1 VIPRELEIFWELD
14 CIMRGDAEKA
24 PAEGMLFLTNIQQF
38 YERADLKTQQEPDA
52 MTAVLGPKPPT
63 QKLELTDFG
72 DRIRLRA
79 GELMVINDEAHHT
92 HDEENEWNKTIRS
105 IADKTPLAV
114 QLDFS
119 ATPRF
124 QKGAIFPW
132 TISDYP
138 LKQAI
143 LDNIVKRPMKGI
155 AHIVEAKS
163 EYASVRYKGYLTA
176 AVERWR
182 EYREQ
187 LKMLRRNPLMFVMMN
202 DTEEADDVAD
212 WLRSSYPA
220 EFGAKKTQV
229 IHTDKSGEVSKKQL
243 RGNPSARWTIP
254 KVRSTP
260 LSACSCCERDGTYRT

>member
-1 VIPRELEIFWELD
+1 
-14 CIMRGDAEKA
+14 
-24 PAEGMLFLTNIQQF
+24 
-38 YERADLKTQQEPDA
+38 
-52 MTAVLGPKPPT
+52 
-63 QKLELTDFG
+63 
-72 DRIRLRA
+72 
-79 GELMVINDEAHHT
+79 
-92 HDEENEWNKTIRS
+92 
-105 IADKTPLAV
+105 V

-124 QKGAIFPW
+124 TKGAIFPW

-143 LDNIVKRPMKGI
+143 IDNIVKRPMKGI
-155 AHIVEAKS
+155 AHIVESKS

-187 LKMLRRNPLMFVMMN
+187 LKTLRRNPLMFVMMN

-229 IHTDKSGEVSKKQL
+229 IHTDKSLSGGWLPQSAVRLTEPTRCVVQGRSKL
-243 RGNPSARWTIP
+243 T
-254 KVRSTP
+254 
-260 LSACSCCERDGTYRT
+260 LDGH